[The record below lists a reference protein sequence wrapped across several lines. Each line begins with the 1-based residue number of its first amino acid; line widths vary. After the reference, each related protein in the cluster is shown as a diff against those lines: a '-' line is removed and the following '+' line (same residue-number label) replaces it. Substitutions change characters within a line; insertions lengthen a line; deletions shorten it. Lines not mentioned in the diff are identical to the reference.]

1 MRSVFYFYIMQSFIL
16 DVLQDLKSND
26 EDLSTCTFILPSKRA
41 GLFLKNEIIKQAN
54 SPGFLP
60 EIISIEVFIEE
71 LSQLKLVNNIEAL
84 FEFYSVYKD
93 LTKKNDLQTF
103 DRFSTWAP
111 VVIQDFNEI
120 DRHLVKPKKIFQYL
134 SAIQEI
140 NHWSLSSDPTDMM
153 KKYLSF
159 WKDLNKYYD
168 KFSKRLLKS
177 NVGYQGLI
185 YKTAVQNLEAYL
197 QYTKRGKHIFL
208 GFNALNSSES
218 LIIQELLQQD
228 KAYIFWD
235 TDATFINSSY
245 HDAGLFLR
253 DYKQKW
259 TYYKSHSFNWLNNNY
274 KKPKNISITGAPKQI
289 GQAKYVGEL
298 LCELF
303 HENKLES
310 TALVLADETLLLPIL
325 NSLPKAIDT
334 INITMGLPLA
344 QTPLKSLVDQWFKLS
359 YGKTKT
365 FYYKDV
371 INLLTHP
378 FIMVLFSHDSVNVA
392 HNIIKEIK
400 TQNLTNISLLDV
412 LKISKGCET
421 EIEII
426 FGGCIDSPKMATER
440 LINILSV
447 LKEKYEMNRLKNV
460 LALEYLHR
468 FLELFRQIQ
477 YYITNYNA
485 IGSIKT
491 LHTVFK
497 ELLANE
503 TLSFKGHPLKGLQIM
518 GMLESRVL
526 DFETIIVV
534 SVNEGILPAGKTQNS
549 FIPFDVKLENG
560 LPTHKEKDAI
570 YTYHFY
576 RLLQRSKNI
585 HLIYNTEPDVLKGGE
600 PSRFIAQLELENIHH
615 LNHQILTPMIT
626 SLDNSLT
633 SVKKTEDILEKLRF
647 LAHNG
652 LSPSSLGQYI
662 RNPIDFYNHKILGL
676 EEGNELEE
684 TIKANTFGTVVH
696 NSLEAIY
703 KPFVGD
709 FLEVKKL
716 EAAKSLIDST
726 VLENF
731 TKIYKKG
738 NIKRGKNLISFEI
751 AKRHIY
757 NFINHEIKD
766 LKQGRKIKIEALEKS
781 VNISVKYPEF
791 NHSICLRGNIDRVDL
806 CDGNRRIIDYKTS
819 KVTQTDLN
827 LVDWKQIT
835 KDYKA
840 HSKSFQVLMYTYILN
855 QADNNLSPFEAGII
869 SFKNLKAGVLKFT
882 KKDKAGRGAMKQT
895 QITKEFLDFFEIQL
909 KALLLELFDIEKEFI
924 EKEI

>member
-26 EDLSTCTFILPSKRA
+26 ENLSTCTFILPSKRA

-140 NHWSLSSDPTDMM
+140 NHWSLSTDPTDMM

-177 NVGYQGLI
+177 NIGYQGLI

-228 KAYIFWD
+228 RAYIFWD

-259 TYYKSHSFNWLNNNY
+259 VYYKSHSFNWLNNNY

-378 FIMVLFSHDSVNVA
+378 FIVALFSHDSVNVA
-392 HNIIKEIK
+392 HNITKKIKA
-400 TQNLTNISLLDV
+400 QNLTNISLFDL

-421 EIEII
+421 EIELI
-426 FGGCIDSPKMATER
+426 FGGCIDSPKMATEH
-440 LINILSV
+440 LINILFV

-460 LALEYLHR
+460 LALEYLQR

-477 YYITNYNA
+477 YYVTNYNA
-485 IGSIKT
+485 ICSIKT

-549 FIPFDVKLENG
+549 FIPFDVKLENQ

-615 LNHQILTPMIT
+615 FNHQILTPMIT

-676 EEGNELEE
+676 EEGNEVEE

-791 NHSICLRGNIDRVDL
+791 NHSICLKGNIDRVDL
-806 CDGNRRIIDYKTS
+806 CDGSRRIIDYKTS

-827 LVDWKQIT
+827 LVDWNQIT

>member
-1 MRSVFYFYIMQSFIL
+1 MQSFIL

-111 VVIQDFNEI
+111 IVIQDFNEI
-120 DRHLVKPKKIFQYL
+120 DRHLVEPKKIFQYL

-153 KKYLSF
+153 KKYLGF

-168 KFSKRLLKS
+168 KFSKRLLKL

-228 KAYIFWD
+228 RAYIFWD
-235 TDATFINSSY
+235 TDTTFINSSY

-259 TYYKSHSFNWLNNNY
+259 AYYKSHSFNWLNNNY

-289 GQAKYVGEL
+289 GQTKYVGEL

-310 TALVLADETLLLPIL
+310 TALILADETLLLPIL

-371 INLLTHP
+371 INLITHP
-378 FIMVLFSHDSVNVA
+378 FIMPLFSHDSVNVA
-392 HNIIKEIK
+392 HNITKEIK
-400 TQNLTNISLLDV
+400 AQNLTNISLFDL
-412 LKISKGCET
+412 LKFSKGCET
-421 EIEII
+421 EIELI
-426 FGGCIDSPKMATER
+426 FGGCIDSPKMATEHI
-440 LINILSV
+440 INILSV

-460 LALEYLHR
+460 LALEYLQR

-477 YYITNYNA
+477 YYVTNYNA

-549 FIPFDVKLENG
+549 FIPFDVKLENE

-576 RLLQRSKNI
+576 RLLHRSKNI

-647 LAHNG
+647 LARNG

-676 EEGNELEE
+676 EEGNEMEE

-791 NHSICLRGNIDRVDL
+791 NHSICLKGNIDRVDL

-855 QADNNLSPFEAGII
+855 QTDNNLSPFEAGII

-895 QITKEFLDFFEIQL
+895 QITKEFLDYFEIQL

>member
-1 MRSVFYFYIMQSFIL
+1 MEGI
-16 DVLQDLKSND
+16 
-26 EDLSTCTFILPSKRA
+26 
-41 GLFLKNEIIKQAN
+41 FL
-54 SPGFLP
+54 GRDF
-60 EIISIEVFIEE
+60 ISI
-71 LSQLKLVNNIEAL
+71 
-84 FEFYSVYKD
+84 
-93 LTKKNDLQTF
+93 
-103 DRFSTWAP
+103 
-111 VVIQDFNEI
+111 
-120 DRHLVKPKKIFQYL
+120 
-134 SAIQEI
+134 
-140 NHWSLSSDPTDMM
+140 
-153 KKYLSF
+153 
-159 WKDLNKYYD
+159 NKYND

-228 KAYIFWD
+228 RACIFWD
-235 TDATFINSSY
+235 TDTTFINSSY

-259 TYYKSHSFNWLNNNY
+259 AYYKSHSFNWLNNNY

-378 FIMVLFSHDSVNVA
+378 FIMTLFSHDSVNVA
-392 HNIIKEIK
+392 HNITKEIK
-400 TQNLTNISLLDV
+400 AQNFTNISLFDL
-412 LKISKGCET
+412 LKISKGCKT
-421 EIEII
+421 EIELI

-440 LINILSV
+440 LINILFV
-447 LKEKYEMNRLKNV
+447 LKEKYEVNRLKNV
-460 LALEYLHR
+460 LALEYLQR

-503 TLSFKGHPLKGLQIM
+503 TLSFKGHPLKGLQVM

-549 FIPFDVKLENG
+549 FIPFDVKLENE

-615 LNHQILTPMIT
+615 INHQILTPMIT
-626 SLDNSLT
+626 SLDNSLA

-652 LSPSSLGQYI
+652 FSPSSLGQYI

-676 EEGNELEE
+676 EESNELEE
-684 TIKANTFGTVVH
+684 TIRANTFGTVVH

-709 FLEVKKL
+709 FLEIKKL
-716 EAAKSLIDST
+716 EAAKSLID
-726 VLENF
+726 
-731 TKIYKKG
+731 
-738 NIKRGKNLISFEI
+738 
-751 AKRHIY
+751 
-757 NFINHEIKD
+757 
-766 LKQGRKIKIEALEKS
+766 
-781 VNISVKYPEF
+781 
-791 NHSICLRGNIDRVDL
+791 
-806 CDGNRRIIDYKTS
+806 
-819 KVTQTDLN
+819 
-827 LVDWKQIT
+827 
-835 KDYKA
+835 
-840 HSKSFQVLMYTYILN
+840 
-855 QADNNLSPFEAGII
+855 
-869 SFKNLKAGVLKFT
+869 
-882 KKDKAGRGAMKQT
+882 
-895 QITKEFLDFFEIQL
+895 
-909 KALLLELFDIEKEFI
+909 
-924 EKEI
+924 

>member
-1 MRSVFYFYIMQSFIL
+1 MMQSFIL

-168 KFSKRLLKS
+168 KFSKRLLRS

-228 KAYIFWD
+228 RAYIFWD
-235 TDATFINSSY
+235 TDTTFINSSY

-259 TYYKSHSFNWLNNNY
+259 AYYKSHSFNWLNNNY

-303 HENKLES
+303 NENKLES
-310 TALVLADETLLLPIL
+310 TALVLADETLLSPIL

-378 FIMVLFSHDSVNVA
+378 FIMALFSHDSVNVV

-400 TQNLTNISLLDV
+400 TQNLTNISLFDL
-412 LKISKGCET
+412 LKISKGCEA
-421 EIEII
+421 EIELI
-426 FGGCIDSPKMATER
+426 FGGCIDSPQMATEH
-440 LINILSV
+440 LINILFV
-447 LKEKYEMNRLKNV
+447 LKEKYEVNRLKNV
-460 LALEYLHR
+460 LALEYLQR

-477 YYITNYNA
+477 YYVTNYNA

-549 FIPFDVKLENG
+549 FIPFDVKLENE

-615 LNHQILTPMIT
+615 INHQILTPMIT

-652 LSPSSLGQYI
+652 FSPSSLGQYI

-676 EEGNELEE
+676 EESNELEE

-703 KPFVGD
+703 KPFVGN

-726 VLENF
+726 VIENF

-791 NHSICLRGNIDRVDL
+791 NHSICLKGNIDRVDL
-806 CDGNRRIIDYKTS
+806 CDGSRRIIDYKTS

-827 LVDWKQIT
+827 LVDWNQIT

-895 QITKEFLDFFEIQL
+895 QITKEFLDFFEIEL